1 MIPLIVIEG
10 PTASGKTA
18 LAIELA
24 RRLETEIIS
33 ADSRQVYRHMDIGTA
48 KPSSSELEAVP
59 HHLISI
65 IEPSQSYNVGL
76 FCEDAGKLVER
87 LHSQGRIPLVC
98 GGTGLYIAG
107 LLYGIFLQP
116 EIPAQIRHN
125 IRQRMAAEGP
135 EKLYG
140 ELRDADPEFA
150 EKISPNDR
158 QRIQRGLEIWAATG
172 ISISEHWRRQ
182 ERKQRFV
189 AYRILLDPPRK
200 ELYARIN
207 RRMEQML
214 AAGLTDEIKRLLELG
229 YDEHSPGL
237 SSLGYREFLPWL
249 RNSVSLQDCSALA
262 AQHSRNYA
270 KRQCTWYRKHKFDLT
285 LGSSEINIS
294 SVADQIS
301 RRFQ

>member
-24 RRLETEIIS
+24 RRLDTEIIS

-76 FCEDAGKLVER
+76 FCEDAGKVVER

-98 GGTGLYIAG
+98 GGTGMYVAG
-107 LLYGIFLQP
+107 LLKGIFPQP

-125 IRQRMAAEGP
+125 IRQRMAADGP
-135 EKLYG
+135 ERMYG
-140 ELRDADPEFA
+140 DLREADPEFA
-150 EKISPNDR
+150 GKISPNDR

-182 ERKQRFV
+182 EREQRYV

-214 AAGLTDEIKRLLELG
+214 AAGLADEIKRLLELG

-249 RNSVSLQDCSALA
+249 RNSASLQECTALA

-270 KRQCTWYRKHKFDLT
+270 KRQYTWYRKHKFDLT

-294 SVADQIS
+294 SVTELIS
-301 RRFQ
+301 RRFL

>member
-24 RRLETEIIS
+24 RRLDTEIIS
-33 ADSRQVYRHMDIGTA
+33 ADSRQVYRYMDIGTA

-76 FCEDAGKLVER
+76 FCEDAGKLVEL
-87 LHSQGRIPLVC
+87 LHSQGRIPIVC
-98 GGTGLYIAG
+98 GGTGMYVAG
-107 LLYGIFLQP
+107 LLKGIFPQP

-125 IRQRMAAEGP
+125 IRQRMASEGT
-135 EKLYG
+135 ERLYG
-140 ELRDADPEFA
+140 ELREADPEFA
-150 EKISPNDR
+150 EKVSPNDR

-182 ERKQRFV
+182 EREQRYV

-207 RRMEQML
+207 RRMGQML

-249 RNSVSLQDCSALA
+249 RNSASLHDCTALA

-294 SVADQIS
+294 SVTDQIS
-301 RRFQ
+301 RRFL

>member
-1 MIPLIVIEG
+1 M
-10 PTASGKTA
+10 
-18 LAIELA
+18 AIELA
-24 RRLETEIIS
+24 RRLDTEIIS

-76 FCEDAGKLVER
+76 FCEDAGKVVER

-98 GGTGLYIAG
+98 GGTGMYVAG
-107 LLYGIFLQP
+107 LLKGIFPQP

-135 EKLYG
+135 ERMYG
-140 ELRDADPEFA
+140 ELREADPEFA
-150 EKISPNDR
+150 GKISPNDR

-182 ERKQRFV
+182 EREQIYV

-214 AAGLTDEIKRLLELG
+214 AAGLADEIKRLLELG

-249 RNSVSLQDCSALA
+249 RNSASLQECTSLA

-270 KRQCTWYRKHKFDLT
+270 KRQYTWYRKHKFDLT

-294 SVADQIS
+294 SVTELIS
-301 RRFQ
+301 RRFL

>member
-24 RRLETEIIS
+24 RRLDTEIIS

-76 FCEDAGKLVER
+76 FCEDAGKVVER

-98 GGTGLYIAG
+98 GGTGMYVAG
-107 LLYGIFLQP
+107 LLKGIFPQP

-135 EKLYG
+135 ERMYG
-140 ELRDADPEFA
+140 ELREADPEFA
-150 EKISPNDR
+150 GKISPNDR
-158 QRIQRGLEIWAATG
+158 QRIQRGLKIWAATG

-182 ERKQRFV
+182 EREQIYV

-214 AAGLTDEIKRLLELG
+214 AAGLADEIKRLLELG

-249 RNSVSLQDCSALA
+249 RNSASLQECTSLA

-270 KRQCTWYRKHKFDLT
+270 KRQYTWYRKHKFDLT

-294 SVADQIS
+294 SVTELIS
-301 RRFQ
+301 RRFL

>member
-24 RRLETEIIS
+24 RRLDTEIIS

-76 FCEDAGKLVER
+76 FCEDAGKLVEL
-87 LHSQGRIPLVC
+87 LHSQGRIPIVC
-98 GGTGLYIAG
+98 GGTGMYVAG
-107 LLYGIFLQP
+107 LLKGIFPQP
-116 EIPAQIRHN
+116 EIPAQIRHD
-125 IRQRMAAEGP
+125 IRQRMAAEGT
-135 EKLYG
+135 ERLYG
-140 ELRDADPEFA
+140 ELREADPEFA

-182 ERKQRFV
+182 EREQIYV

-214 AAGLTDEIKRLLELG
+214 AAGLADEIKRLLELG

-249 RNSVSLQDCSALA
+249 RNSASLQECTSLA

-270 KRQCTWYRKHKFDLT
+270 KRQYTWYRKHKFDLT

-294 SVADQIS
+294 SVTELIS
-301 RRFQ
+301 RRFL

>member
-24 RRLETEIIS
+24 RRLDTEIIS

-76 FCEDAGKLVER
+76 FCEDAGKVVER

-98 GGTGLYIAG
+98 GGTGMYVAG
-107 LLYGIFLQP
+107 LLKGIFPQP

-125 IRQRMAAEGP
+125 IRQRMAADGP
-135 EKLYG
+135 ERMYG
-140 ELRDADPEFA
+140 ELREADPEFA
-150 EKISPNDR
+150 GKISPNDR

-182 ERKQRFV
+182 EREQRYV

-214 AAGLTDEIKRLLELG
+214 AAGLADEIKRLLELG

-249 RNSVSLQDCSALA
+249 RNKVSLQDCTALA

-270 KRQCTWYRKHKFDLT
+270 KRQYTWYRKHKFDLT

-294 SVADQIS
+294 SVTELIS
-301 RRFQ
+301 RRFL

>member
-24 RRLETEIIS
+24 RRLDTEIIS

-76 FCEDAGKLVER
+76 FCEDAGKVVER

-98 GGTGLYIAG
+98 GGTGMYVAG
-107 LLYGIFLQP
+107 LLKGIFPQP

-125 IRQRMAAEGP
+125 IRQRMAADGP
-135 EKLYG
+135 ERMYG
-140 ELRDADPEFA
+140 ELREADPEFA
-150 EKISPNDR
+150 GKISPNDR

-182 ERKQRFV
+182 EREQIYV

-214 AAGLTDEIKRLLELG
+214 AAGLADEIKRLLELG

-249 RNSVSLQDCSALA
+249 RNKVSLQDCTALA

-270 KRQCTWYRKHKFDLT
+270 KRQYTWYRKHKFYLT

-294 SVADQIS
+294 SVTELIS
-301 RRFQ
+301 RRFL

>member
-24 RRLETEIIS
+24 RRLDTEIIS

-76 FCEDAGKLVER
+76 FCEDAGKVVER

-98 GGTGLYIAG
+98 GGTGMYVAG
-107 LLYGIFLQP
+107 LLKGIFPQP

-125 IRQRMAAEGP
+125 IRQRMAADGP
-135 EKLYG
+135 ERMYG
-140 ELRDADPEFA
+140 ELREADPEFA
-150 EKISPNDR
+150 GKISPNDR
-158 QRIQRGLEIWAATG
+158 QRIQRGLEIWTATG

-182 ERKQRFV
+182 EREQIYV
-189 AYRILLDPPRK
+189 AYRILLNPPRK

-207 RRMEQML
+207 RRIEQML

-249 RNSVSLQDCSALA
+249 RNRVSLQDCTALA

-294 SVADQIS
+294 SVTELIS
-301 RRFQ
+301 RRFL

>member
-24 RRLETEIIS
+24 RRLDTEIIS

-76 FCEDAGKLVER
+76 FCEDAGKVVER

-98 GGTGLYIAG
+98 GGTGMYVAG
-107 LLYGIFLQP
+107 LLKGIFPQP

-135 EKLYG
+135 ERMYG
-140 ELRDADPEFA
+140 ELREADPEFA
-150 EKISPNDR
+150 GKISPNDR

-182 ERKQRFV
+182 EREQIYV

-214 AAGLTDEIKRLLELG
+214 AAGLADEIKRLLELG

-249 RNSVSLQDCSALA
+249 RNSASLQECTSLA

-270 KRQCTWYRKHKFDLT
+270 KRQYTWYRKHKFDLT

-294 SVADQIS
+294 SVTELIS
-301 RRFQ
+301 RRFL

>member
-24 RRLETEIIS
+24 RRLDTEIIS

-76 FCEDAGKLVER
+76 FCEDAGKVVER

-98 GGTGLYIAG
+98 GGTGMYVAG
-107 LLYGIFLQP
+107 LLKGIFPQP

-125 IRQRMAAEGP
+125 IRQRMAADGP
-135 EKLYG
+135 ERMYG
-140 ELRDADPEFA
+140 ELREADPEFA
-150 EKISPNDR
+150 GKISPNDR

-182 ERKQRFV
+182 EREQRYV

-214 AAGLTDEIKRLLELG
+214 AAGLADEIKRLLELG

-249 RNSVSLQDCSALA
+249 RNSASLQECTSLA

-270 KRQCTWYRKHKFDLT
+270 KRQYTWYRKHKFDLT

-294 SVADQIS
+294 SVTELIS
-301 RRFQ
+301 RRFL

>member
-24 RRLETEIIS
+24 RRLDTEIIS

-76 FCEDAGKLVER
+76 FCEDAGKVVER

-98 GGTGLYIAG
+98 GGTGMYVAG
-107 LLYGIFLQP
+107 LLKGIFPQP

-125 IRQRMAAEGP
+125 IRQRMAADGP
-135 EKLYG
+135 ERMYG
-140 ELRDADPEFA
+140 ELREADPEFA
-150 EKISPNDR
+150 GESSRDDR
-158 QRIQRGLEIWAATG
+158 QRIQRGVEIWAATG

-182 ERKQRFV
+182 EREQISV

-214 AAGLTDEIKRLLELG
+214 AAGLADEIKRLLELG

-249 RNSVSLQDCSALA
+249 RNSASLQECTSLA

-270 KRQCTWYRKHKFDLT
+270 KRQYTWYRKHKFDLT

-294 SVADQIS
+294 SVTELIS
-301 RRFQ
+301 RRFL

>member
-24 RRLETEIIS
+24 RRLDTEIIS

-76 FCEDAGKLVER
+76 FCEDAGKVVER

-98 GGTGLYIAG
+98 GGTGMYVAG
-107 LLYGIFLQP
+107 LLKGIFPQP

-135 EKLYG
+135 ERMYG
-140 ELRDADPEFA
+140 ELREADPEFA
-150 EKISPNDR
+150 GKISPNDR

-182 ERKQRFV
+182 EREQIYV
-189 AYRILLDPPRK
+189 AYRILLNPPRK

-207 RRMEQML
+207 RRIEQML

-249 RNSVSLQDCSALA
+249 RNRVSLQDCTALA

-294 SVADQIS
+294 SVTELIS
-301 RRFQ
+301 RRFL

>member
-24 RRLETEIIS
+24 RRLDTEIIS

-76 FCEDAGKLVER
+76 FCEDAGKVVER

-98 GGTGLYIAG
+98 GGTGMYVAG
-107 LLYGIFLQP
+107 LLKGIFPQP

-135 EKLYG
+135 ERMYG
-140 ELRDADPEFA
+140 ELREADPEFA
-150 EKISPNDR
+150 GKISPNDR

-182 ERKQRFV
+182 EREQRYV

-214 AAGLTDEIKRLLELG
+214 AAGLADEIKRLLELG

-249 RNSVSLQDCSALA
+249 RNSASLQECTSLA

-270 KRQCTWYRKHKFDLT
+270 KRQYTWYRKHKFDLT

-294 SVADQIS
+294 SVTELIS
-301 RRFQ
+301 RRFL

>member
-24 RRLETEIIS
+24 RRLDTEIIS

-76 FCEDAGKLVER
+76 FCEDAGKVVER

-98 GGTGLYIAG
+98 GGTGMYVAG
-107 LLYGIFLQP
+107 LLKGIFPQP
-116 EIPAQIRHN
+116 EIPSQIRHN
-125 IRQRMAAEGP
+125 IRQRMASEGP
-135 EKLYG
+135 ERLYG
-140 ELRDADPEFA
+140 ELREADSEFA

-182 ERKQRFV
+182 EREQLYV
-189 AYRILLDPPRK
+189 AYRILLNPPRK

-214 AAGLTDEIKRLLELG
+214 AAGLADEIKRLLELG

-249 RNSVSLQDCSALA
+249 RNSASLQECTSLA

-270 KRQCTWYRKHKFDLT
+270 KRQYTWYRKHKFDLT

-294 SVADQIS
+294 SVTELIS
-301 RRFQ
+301 RRFL

>member
-24 RRLETEIIS
+24 RRLDTEIIS

-76 FCEDAGKLVER
+76 FCEDAGKVVER

-98 GGTGLYIAG
+98 GGTGMYVAG
-107 LLYGIFLQP
+107 LLKGIFPQP

-135 EKLYG
+135 ERMYG
-140 ELRDADPEFA
+140 ELREADPEFA
-150 EKISPNDR
+150 GKISPNDR

-182 ERKQRFV
+182 EREQIYV

-214 AAGLTDEIKRLLELG
+214 AAGLADEIKRLLELG

-249 RNSVSLQDCSALA
+249 RNKVSLQDCTALA

-270 KRQCTWYRKHKFDLT
+270 KRQYTWYRKHKFDLT

-294 SVADQIS
+294 SVTELIS
-301 RRFQ
+301 RRFL

>member
-24 RRLETEIIS
+24 RRLDTEIIS

-76 FCEDAGKLVER
+76 FCEDAGKVVER

-98 GGTGLYIAG
+98 GGTGMYVAG
-107 LLYGIFLQP
+107 LLKGIFPQP

-135 EKLYG
+135 ERMYG
-140 ELRDADPEFA
+140 ELREADPEFA
-150 EKISPNDR
+150 GKISPNDR

-182 ERKQRFV
+182 EREQRYV

-214 AAGLTDEIKRLLELG
+214 AAGLADEIKRLLELG

-249 RNSVSLQDCSALA
+249 RNKVSLQDCTALA

-270 KRQCTWYRKHKFDLT
+270 KRQYTWYRKHKFDLT

-294 SVADQIS
+294 SVTELIS
-301 RRFQ
+301 RRFL

>member
-24 RRLETEIIS
+24 RRLDTEIIS

-76 FCEDAGKLVER
+76 FCEDAGKVVER

-98 GGTGLYIAG
+98 GGTGMYVAG
-107 LLYGIFLQP
+107 LLKGIFPQP

-135 EKLYG
+135 ERMYG
-140 ELRDADPEFA
+140 ELREADPEFA
-150 EKISPNDR
+150 GKISPNDR
-158 QRIQRGLEIWAATG
+158 QRIQRGLEIWTATG

-182 ERKQRFV
+182 EREQIYV
-189 AYRILLDPPRK
+189 AYRILLNPPRK

-207 RRMEQML
+207 RRIEQML

-249 RNSVSLQDCSALA
+249 RNRVSLQDCTALA

-294 SVADQIS
+294 SVTELIS
-301 RRFQ
+301 RRFL

>member
-24 RRLETEIIS
+24 RRLDTEIIS

-76 FCEDAGKLVER
+76 FCEDAGKVVER

-98 GGTGLYIAG
+98 GGTGMYVAG
-107 LLYGIFLQP
+107 LLKGIFPQP

-135 EKLYG
+135 ERMYG
-140 ELRDADPEFA
+140 ELREADPEFA
-150 EKISPNDR
+150 GKISPNDR

-182 ERKQRFV
+182 EREQLYV
-189 AYRILLDPPRK
+189 AYRILLNPPRK

-214 AAGLTDEIKRLLELG
+214 AAGLADEIKRLLELG

-249 RNSVSLQDCSALA
+249 RNSASLQECTSLA

-270 KRQCTWYRKHKFDLT
+270 KRQYTWYRKHKFDLT

-294 SVADQIS
+294 SVTELIS
-301 RRFQ
+301 RRFL

>member
-24 RRLETEIIS
+24 RRLDTEIIS

-76 FCEDAGKLVER
+76 FCEDAGKVVER

-98 GGTGLYIAG
+98 GGTGMYVAG
-107 LLYGIFLQP
+107 LLKGIFPQP

-135 EKLYG
+135 ERMYG
-140 ELRDADPEFA
+140 ELREADPEFA
-150 EKISPNDR
+150 GKISPNDR
-158 QRIQRGLEIWAATG
+158 QRIQRGLEIWTATG

-182 ERKQRFV
+182 EREQRYV

-249 RNSVSLQDCSALA
+249 RNSASLQDCTALA

-285 LGSSEINIS
+285 LGSSEISIS
-294 SVADQIS
+294 SVTDQIS
-301 RRFQ
+301 RRFL

>member
-1 MIPLIVIEG
+1 MYV
-10 PTASGKTA
+10 
-18 LAIELA
+18 
-24 RRLETEIIS
+24 
-33 ADSRQVYRHMDIGTA
+33 
-48 KPSSSELEAVP
+48 
-59 HHLISI
+59 
-65 IEPSQSYNVGL
+65 
-76 FCEDAGKLVER
+76 
-87 LHSQGRIPLVC
+87 
-98 GGTGLYIAG
+98 AG
-107 LLYGIFLQP
+107 LLKGIFPQP
-116 EIPAQIRHN
+116 EIPAQIRHD
-125 IRQRMAAEGP
+125 IRQRMAAEGT
-135 EKLYG
+135 ERLYG
-140 ELRDADPEFA
+140 ELREADPEFA

-182 ERKQRFV
+182 EREQRYV

-249 RNSVSLQDCSALA
+249 RNSASLQDCTALA

-285 LGSSEINIS
+285 LGSSEISIS
-294 SVADQIS
+294 SVTDQIS
-301 RRFQ
+301 RRFL

>member
-1 MIPLIVIEG
+1 
-10 PTASGKTA
+10 
-18 LAIELA
+18 
-24 RRLETEIIS
+24 
-33 ADSRQVYRHMDIGTA
+33 MDIGTA

-76 FCEDAGKLVER
+76 FCEDAGKVVER

-98 GGTGLYIAG
+98 GGTGMYVAG
-107 LLYGIFLQP
+107 LLKGIFPQP

-135 EKLYG
+135 ERMYG
-140 ELRDADPEFA
+140 ELREADPEFA
-150 EKISPNDR
+150 GKISPNDR

-182 ERKQRFV
+182 EREQIYV

-214 AAGLTDEIKRLLELG
+214 AAGLADEIKRLLELG

-249 RNSVSLQDCSALA
+249 RNSASLQECTSLA

-270 KRQCTWYRKHKFDLT
+270 KRQYTWYRKHKFDLT

-294 SVADQIS
+294 SVTELIS
-301 RRFQ
+301 RRFL

>member
-24 RRLETEIIS
+24 RRLDTEIIS

-76 FCEDAGKLVER
+76 FCEDAGKVVER
-87 LHSQGRIPLVC
+87 LHSQGRIPIVC
-98 GGTGLYIAG
+98 GGTGMYVAG
-107 LLYGIFLQP
+107 LLKGIFPQP
-116 EIPAQIRHN
+116 EIPAQIRHK

-135 EKLYG
+135 ERMYG
-140 ELRDADPEFA
+140 ELREADPEFA
-150 EKISPNDR
+150 GKISPNDR

-182 ERKQRFV
+182 EREQRYV

-214 AAGLTDEIKRLLELG
+214 AAGLADEIKRLLELG

-249 RNSVSLQDCSALA
+249 RNSASLQECTSLA

-270 KRQCTWYRKHKFDLT
+270 KRQYTWYRKHKFDLT

-294 SVADQIS
+294 SVTELIS
-301 RRFQ
+301 RRFL